1 MSTFNIYV
9 ASTRRADKTI
19 VHKLLE
25 YCTFVVRKSEEE
37 DYRKAGITSIWA
49 IEDSEI
55 NSFSKVHNYII
66 EHAPEDIVCVL
77 DDDMAHFR
85 YSLDHNVP
93 INDIEVTTREI
104 ERLAQIQWDLGVG
117 LLGTRITASPKNYN
131 AEYHFS
137 GMIGPIRIYNRK
149 VLKARY
155 EHIRFFSDTDFVLQ
169 ELLYNR
175 IILRP
180 DYFASDAKLETNKG
194 GMNIRRNRKIQLEL
208 ADYMS
213 EKWGKYFSYRKENNT
228 SKILV
233 KR

>member
-1 MSTFNIYV
+1 MATFNIYV
-9 ASTRRADKTI
+9 ASAHRADKTN
-19 VHKLLE
+19 VHNLLE

-37 DYRKAGITSIWA
+37 AYKKAGVESTWA
-49 IEDSEI
+49 IDDDLI
-55 NSFSKVHNYII
+55 DSFSKVHNYII
-66 EHAPEDIVCVL
+66 ENAPEDIVCVL

-85 YSLDHNVP
+85 YSLDRNLP
-93 INDIEVTTREI
+93 IESKEEATREI

-131 AEYHFS
+131 AEFHFS
-137 GMIGPIRIYNRK
+137 GMIGPIRIYNRT

-169 ELLYNR
+169 ELLKNR

-194 GMNIRRNRKIQLEL
+194 GMNIRRTREIQLEL
-208 ADYMS
+208 ANYMS

-228 SKILV
+228 SKIIV